1 MVILHHPR
9 YISTWRHSPSS
20 ASGRLGS
27 GCRFAA
33 PRSSPPRAPRS
44 RPRPRHSRDL
54 CRSLPPRPLR
64 LLSPAAQPRPRSA
77 APCNRLTHYAAVAL
91 SPPSRP
97 TGAAFR
103 LRFGRYSLPSVLP
116 CAPPS
121 FRPPLFG
128 CCATLSTLRPRAGH
142 TFALRVARSLRYAS
156 TRRPPCSPPLLFAL
170 SPPRCVCT
178 CAAGVSGCRFAAPCS
193 PRAAPPR
200 ARGIAA
206 TAPPGTPCGHPRP
219 PLRADLRCPPQR
231 PKGRLIG

>member
-1 MVILHHPR
+1 MKRIH
-9 YISTWRHSPSS
+9 PSS
-20 ASGRLGS
+20 ASGRRGS
-27 GCRFAA
+27 GGGFPATRL
-33 PRSSPPRAPRS
+33 PPSRAPRS
-44 RPRPRHSRDL
+44 RPRPRHRRDL

-64 LLSPAAQPRPRSA
+64 LRSPAAQPRPRYA

-91 SPPSRP
+91 SAPSRP

-121 FRPPLFG
+121 FRPPLLG
-128 CCATLSTLRPRAGH
+128 CCATLATLRPRAGH

-170 SPPRCVCT
+170 SAPRCVHT
-178 CAAGVSGCRFAAPCS
+178 CAAWVSGCRFAAPRS
-193 PRAAPPR
+193 PRAARPR
-200 ARGIAA
+200 ARGLAA
-206 TAPPGTPCGHPRP
+206 TAPPRLPCGHPRP

-231 PKGRLIG
+231 PKGRLI